1 MSGTEHLQKDQ
12 RTIERVTRACRVF
25 AEMLQNGTSVPAGV
39 LQSVVKFLRVF
50 CHDYYGEQEDWLFA
64 MLQTKGFP
72 FEGFPIESLRHE
84 HDRLALLTNQL
95 GNSVDV
101 YSLNHEDMA
110 KTRLISTLRAL
121 AELYSDHVW
130 KENYVLLPIAEEL
143 FSAADQRVLADKLQ
157 MVEVAMGA
165 DARLVVEQ
173 LRDNIRQCPECN
185 QQESHAA

>member
-1 MSGTEHLQKDQ
+1 MKGTELLQKEQ
-12 RTIERVTRACRVF
+12 RTIEQVTRACGVF
-25 AEMLQNGTSVPAGV
+25 AEMLQNGTSVPARV
-39 LQSVVKFLRVF
+39 LQSVVRFLRVF
-50 CHDYYGEQEDWLFA
+50 CHDYYQEQEAWLFA
-64 MLQTKGFP
+64 MLQVKGFP

-101 YSLNHEDMA
+101 YSLNDDIANEC
-110 KTRLISTLRAL
+110 LISTLRAL

-157 MVEVAMGA
+157 IVEAAIGA

-185 QQESHAA
+185 QPEPRAA